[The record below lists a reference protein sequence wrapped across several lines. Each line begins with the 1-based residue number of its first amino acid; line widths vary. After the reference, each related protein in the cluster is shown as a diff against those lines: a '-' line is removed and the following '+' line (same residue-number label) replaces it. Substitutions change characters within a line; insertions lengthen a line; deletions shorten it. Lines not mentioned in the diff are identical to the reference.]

1 MKREVVVVAGCRTA
15 QGTFG
20 GTLRDVPAHTLVQTP
35 LLEVV
40 KRAGVPAS
48 EVDNVIIGQVYQTSQ
63 ALNIGRYCATP
74 RAGRRWRRSTTACAR
89 SRRAPR
95 RS

>member
-20 GTLRDVPAHTLVQTP
+20 GTLRDVPAHVLVQTP

-40 KRAGVPAS
+40 GAS
-48 EVDNVIIGQVYQTSQ
+48 TEDNVETIRLFGEAV
-63 ALNIGRYCATP
+63 LP
-74 RAGRRWRRSTTACAR
+74 KLRSKVA
-89 SRRAPR
+89 
-95 RS
+95 